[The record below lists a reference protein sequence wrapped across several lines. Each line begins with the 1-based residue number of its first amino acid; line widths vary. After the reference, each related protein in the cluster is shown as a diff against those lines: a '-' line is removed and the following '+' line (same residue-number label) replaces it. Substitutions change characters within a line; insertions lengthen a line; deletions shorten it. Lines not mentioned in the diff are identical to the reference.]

1 MLILRDLRGC
11 AIALLRDRCITDVG
25 TFLHGRGDSD
35 FSDIPKIGP
44 HPASGLRAYVT
55 NGDRDA
61 FDVALTWINNRQ
73 ASVAQWKAD
82 PRAAALY
89 DAGVLDVFLAAAGQD
104 ETGQMLG
111 AAPAADLAMH
121 AADIPAGALPL
132 DVAPLRALHM
142 TRPNALRVLP
152 FARDLVSAV
161 RRSFASPLLAE
172 IASAEKP
179 AADAALGLA
188 VATMAELIDAWQWG
202 SQTDA
207 QAFAAGLAARLD
219 TVVPSPGRPFVT
231 TFRTKVQA
239 GVNADRAG
247 ASDALT
253 AAIAVFDAAVPIQRR
268 QRLAL
273 GSAAAQLAYNAA
285 NARSVDTSRN
295 LLTVLAGSDVLDAA
309 IPGWKAA
316 RTDGEPIGAGDWLA
330 QHAYAVRFV
339 ELIQKANRS

>member
-1 MLILRDLRGC
+1 MLPEQKLD
-11 AIALLRDRCITDVG
+11 ALLARHDAVEANLAREVAPDTYVKLSREFAELAPIVETVKRYRSLVGEIEGLNALIADAGTDVEM
-25 TFLHGRGDSD
+25 
-35 FSDIPKIGP
+35 
-44 HPASGLRAYVT
+44 RA
-55 NGDRDA
+55 
-61 FDVALTWINNRQ
+61 
-73 ASVAQWKAD
+73 
-82 PRAAALY
+82 
-89 DAGVLDVFLAAAGQD
+89 
-104 ETGQMLG
+104 M
-111 AAPAADLAMH
+111 
-121 AADIPAGALPL
+121 
-132 DVAPLRALHM
+132 
-142 TRPNALRVLP
+142 
-152 FARDLVSAV
+152 
-161 RRSFASPLLAE
+161 
-172 IASAEKP
+172 ASAEKP